1 MAGVERFVG
10 TETETSLRRS
20 DLRLTQDG
28 ATAQIAEVI
37 TVQIYI
43 DQFSSDGAQ
52 SSKGYLQITDLDL
65 LRGKDCKRMCRSLQ
79 VEQFLGLS
87 EGGRVTEREPN
98 YCQAG

>member
-1 MAGVERFVG
+1 MAGVER
-10 TETETSLRRS
+10 RP
-20 DLRLTQDG
+20 DLRLIQDG
-28 ATAQIAEVI
+28 ATAQTAQVI
-37 TVQIYI
+37 RIYI
-43 DQFSSDGAQ
+43 HQFSSDGAQ